1 MTITRTTTLALLLA
15 GLAPALSCT
24 RSNAEEQQQA
34 ATEAA
39 AIGVHVAEAEAQ
51 QRPVALALDGTL
63 LADEESNVTSV
74 VSGRVVAVAVER
86 GAKVAAG
93 DELIRLRD
101 VDFKLQAKLARAQ
114 LDEARAR
121 LGVRKQGKLPAID
134 SLPEVTLAKSDHEL
148 AQSELRRTESLAASG
163 VLSQTELDQARTKAR
178 MASDRYTTARNTA
191 RASITGLR
199 SAEASLEQAVT
210 SAEEAVV
217 RAPFD
222 GEIAVRSV
230 SLGEYVTP
238 QTALVTLVRTDPL
251 RIELSVPQQHLAA
264 VQPGQTVTLTVDA
277 LPDRE
282 FTATVRYVSAA
293 VQRDT
298 RSLTVEAVVPNPD
311 GSLRPGLYANARLQ
325 TGGTQTVTV
334 VPAAAVRTS
343 AGVSRVFVVA
353 GDRNHRIEERVV
365 SVLERTSTK
374 VTIADGLEAGERLAV
389 DELDRLADGVIV
401 SVLEDLGQ

>member
-1 MTITRTTTLALLLA
+1 MTITRTTMLALLLA
-15 GLAPALSCT
+15 GLAPASACT
-24 RSNAEEQQQA
+24 RSNAEQQPA
-34 ATEAA
+34 AAAEAE
-39 AIGVHVAEAEAQ
+39 AIGVHVAVAQ
-51 QRPVALALDGTL
+51 AQARPVALALDGTL

-121 LGVRKQGKLPAID
+121 LGVRKSGKLPAID

-148 AQSELRRTESLAASG
+148 AQAELSRTESLAASG

-178 MASDRYTTARNTA
+178 MAADRYTTARNTA

-199 SAEASLEQAVT
+199 AAQASLEQAVT

-230 SLGEYVTP
+230 SVGEYVTP

-251 RIELSVPQQHLAA
+251 RIELSVPQQHLTA
-264 VQPGQTVTLTVDA
+264 VQPGQTVTLSVDA

-282 FTATVRYVSAA
+282 FTATVRYVSAS

-311 GSLRPGLYANARLQ
+311 GSLRPGLYASARLQ

-334 VPAAAVRTS
+334 VPAEAVRTS

-353 GDRNHRIEERVV
+353 AGRIEERVV
-365 SVLERTSTK
+365 SVLDRTSTS
-374 VTIADGLEAGERLAV
+374 VTIAEGLEAGDRLAV
-389 DELDRLADGVIV
+389 DELDRLADGVAV
-401 SVLEDLGQ
+401 TVLEDLG

>member
-1 MTITRTTTLALLLA
+1 MTITRTTMLALLLA
-15 GLAPALSCT
+15 GLAPAIACT
-24 RSNAEEQQQA
+24 RSNAEQQPA
-34 ATEAA
+34 AAAEAE
-39 AIGVHVAEAEAQ
+39 AIGVHVAVAQ
-51 QRPVALALDGTL
+51 AQARPVALALDGTL

-121 LGVRKQGKLPAID
+121 LGVRKSGKLPAID

-148 AQSELRRTESLAASG
+148 AQAELSRTESLAASG

-178 MASDRYTTARNTA
+178 MAADRYTTARNTA

-199 SAEASLEQAVT
+199 AAQASLEQAVT

-230 SLGEYVTP
+230 SVGEYVTP

-251 RIELSVPQQHLAA
+251 RIELSVPQQHLTA
-264 VQPGQTVTLTVDA
+264 VQPGQTVTLSVDA

-282 FTATVRYVSAA
+282 FTATVRYVSAS

-311 GSLRPGLYANARLQ
+311 GSLRPGLYASARLQ

-334 VPAAAVRTS
+334 VPAEAVRTS

-353 GDRNHRIEERVV
+353 AGRIEERVV
-365 SVLERTSTK
+365 SVLDRTSTS
-374 VTIADGLEAGERLAV
+374 VTIAEGLEAGDRLAV
-389 DELDRLADGVIV
+389 DELDRLADGVAV
-401 SVLEDLGQ
+401 TVLEDLG

>member
-15 GLAPALSCT
+15 GLAPALACT
-24 RSNAEEQQQA
+24 RSNAEEQPA
-34 ATEAA
+34 AAAEAE
-39 AIGVHVAEAEAQ
+39 AIGVHVAVAEARA
-51 QRPVALALDGTL
+51 RPVALALDGTL

-86 GAKVAAG
+86 GTKVAAG

-101 VDFKLQAKLARAQ
+101 VDFKLQAQLARAQ

-121 LGVRKQGKLPAID
+121 LGVRKSGKLPAID
-134 SLPEVTLAKSDHEL
+134 SLPEVTLAKSDLEL
-148 AQSELRRTESLAASG
+148 AQAELQRTESLAASG

-178 MASDRYTTARNTA
+178 TASDRYTTARNAA

-199 SAEASLEQAVT
+199 SAQASLEQATT

-264 VQPGQTVTLTVDA
+264 VQPGQSVTLTVDA

-282 FTATVRYVSAA
+282 FTATVRYVSAS

-298 RSLTVEAVVPNPD
+298 RSLTVEAVVPNAD

-334 VPAAAVRTS
+334 VPAEAVRTS
-343 AGVSRVFVVA
+343 AGVSRVFVVV
-353 GDRNHRIEERVV
+353 GDHIEERVV
-365 SVLERTSTK
+365 SVLERTSTQ
-374 VTIADGLEAGERLAV
+374 VTIAQGLEPGERMAV
-389 DELDRLADGVIV
+389 DELDRLADGVPV
-401 SVLEDLGQ
+401 SVLEDLG